1 MICIP
6 VFSSSLVQNAP
17 GNGSDMNN
25 FGVIRLLLASLVVFG
40 HSPELIDGNRSREPL
55 TEMFG
60 VLSLGEAAVN
70 GFFLVSGYLLI
81 ASILSSSLRDYFAKR
96 ITRIYPGF
104 IVASLVCV
112 LIVGPL
118 AGGEH
123 IHSGDVLRG
132 ILRIL
137 LLQPPQSN
145 TAFLGLPHPDLDG
158 SMWTISCEFFCYIML
173 AALAYLGV
181 LKKPRYLLYGTVILL
196 ALVAVIHFVFG
207 GQTQSLLGFMSAFLA
222 GVCFRNYLT
231 ETRRNG
237 LVALAC
243 GLLLILCLG
252 NKWLAEPALITL
264 GGYILFWFAERHIA
278 PVVSGI
284 GRHYDLSYGIYL
296 YAWPIQNLLIWKL
309 HLNDPAFVSCFAL
322 IGSALIAILSWK
334 IVERPS
340 FKFRRKLAAA

>member
-1 MICIP
+1 
-6 VFSSSLVQNAP
+6 
-17 GNGSDMNN
+17 MNN
-25 FGVIRLLLASLVVFG
+25 FGVIRLMLASLVIFG

-60 VLSLGEAAVN
+60 VLTLGEAAVN
-70 GFFLVSGYLLI
+70 GFFLVSGYLLV
-81 ASILSSSLRDYFAKR
+81 ASILSSQSLRDYFVKR

-112 LIVGPL
+112 LIVAPL

-123 IHSGDVLRG
+123 MHSGDVLRG
-132 ILRIL
+132 ILRIV

-158 SMWTISCEFFCYIML
+158 SMWTISCEFFCYTML
-173 AALAYLGV
+173 AALACLGV
-181 LKKPRYLLYGTVILL
+181 LKKPRHLLWGTVILL
-196 ALVAVIHFVFG
+196 FLVAVIHFVFG
-207 GQTQSLLGFMSAFLA
+207 GQTQNLLGFMSAFLA
-222 GVCFRNYLT
+222 GVCFRIHLT
-231 ETRRNG
+231 EARRNG

-252 NKWLAEPALITL
+252 NKWLAEPALIAL

-284 GRHYDLSYGIYL
+284 GRHCDLSYGIYL

-309 HLNDPAFVSCFAL
+309 QLNDPAFVSCFAL
-322 IGSALIAILSWK
+322 IGSALIAMLSWK
-334 IVERPS
+334 IVEKPS
-340 FKFRRKLAAA
+340 FKFRRRIAAV